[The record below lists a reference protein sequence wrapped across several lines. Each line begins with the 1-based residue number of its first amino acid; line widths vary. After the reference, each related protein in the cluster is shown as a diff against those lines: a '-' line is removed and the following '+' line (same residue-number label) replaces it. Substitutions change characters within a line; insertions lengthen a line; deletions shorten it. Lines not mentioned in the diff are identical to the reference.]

1 MYGSEVGRL
10 TTMVE
15 MSDTTVPSGLKA
27 SFLEEVAIVIKV
39 LGHPERIRIVEY
51 IDKSEMNVSEI
62 QKHLSLTQPVTSQH
76 LRLMKDRGILRSRR
90 DGTSVYYS
98 LATPLVHKMLV
109 CLAET
114 QRQMYEQN

>member
-1 MYGSEVGRL
+1 MYGLKVGCSMTMAQ
-10 TTMVE
+10 TTDNTE
-15 MSDTTVPSGLKA
+15 SSGLKT

-51 IDKSEMNVSEI
+51 IENSEMKVSDI

-76 LRLMKDRGILRSRR
+76 LRLMRDRGILRSRR
-90 DGTSVYYS
+90 DGTCVYYS
-98 LATPLVHKMLV
+98 LATPLVHKMLA

-114 QRQMYEQN
+114 QRQMYE